1 MKTPTPP
8 PTEPIT
14 AQSTTAQSST
24 EQSVEQLRYAR
35 WLEAGSRLGL
45 LMLVLSFAG
54 YGSGLLAAD
63 VPLQHLPDL
72 WSLPVGQ
79 YLAQS
84 QAPTG
89 WGWLARLGRGEG
101 ASLAG
106 IAVLAS
112 CSLPCLLA
120 LLPLY
125 LRRGDRAYVLLCL
138 AEVAVIV
145 LAASGWLTGGHG

>member
-1 MKTPTPP
+1 MNDPSTPNDTS
-8 PTEPIT
+8 
-14 AQSTTAQSST
+14 AQSA
-24 EQSVEQLRYAR
+24 EQLRYAR

-45 LMLVLSFAG
+45 LLLVVSFIG
-54 YGSGLLAAD
+54 YASGLLAAD
-63 VPLQHLPDL
+63 VPLQRLPEL

-79 YLAQS
+79 YLAETQT
-84 QAPTG
+84 PTG

-101 ASLAG
+101 AGLAG

-112 CSLPCLLA
+112 CSLPCLLG

-125 LRRGDRAYVLLCL
+125 LRRGDRAYVALCL

-145 LAASGWLTGGHG
+145 LAASGWLAGGHG

>member
-1 MKTPTPP
+1 MTQPSAPLAPSEKG
-8 PTEPIT
+8 
-14 AQSTTAQSST
+14 A

-45 LMLVLSFAG
+45 LLLVLSFAG

-63 VPLQHLPDL
+63 VPLQRLPEL

-79 YLAQS
+79 YLAQT

-101 ASLAG
+101 ASMAG
-106 IAVLAS
+106 IAVLAA

-138 AEVAVIV
+138 AEVAVIM